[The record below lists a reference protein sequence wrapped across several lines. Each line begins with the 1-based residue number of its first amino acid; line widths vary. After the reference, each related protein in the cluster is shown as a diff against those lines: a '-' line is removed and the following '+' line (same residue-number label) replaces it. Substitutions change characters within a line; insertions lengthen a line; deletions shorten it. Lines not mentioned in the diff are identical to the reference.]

1 MDTFFLIAL
10 VVLVAVG
17 AALLLLSWGA
27 YTGRT
32 RRLWIPGMR
41 PLVGGRYWF
50 VLTPA
55 LLVGDVLVA
64 IAMIL
69 VELNPETAGIF
80 ADRPGAPLPAGLVL
94 AGAAILVLALV
105 ASYWL
110 PERFK
115 PAWIREIEA
124 GHTRTDASWDR
135 GPRRG

>member
-1 MDTFFLIAL
+1 MDTVFLIAL

-32 RRLWIPGMR
+32 RRLWIPGVR
-41 PLVGGRYWF
+41 PIVGGRYWF

-64 IAMIL
+64 VAMIL

-80 ADRPGAPLPAGLVL
+80 ADRPSAPLPAGLVL
-94 AGAAILVLALV
+94 AGAAILVLALA

-110 PERFK
+110 PERLK

-124 GHTRTDASWDR
+124 GHRGTATSRDR
-135 GPRRG
+135 DRRRG